1 MTNRPTPRWILPIA
15 AALVLTITA
24 ICWAQETILP
34 DALVWPQFVVGE
46 LPDGTTYEVEFLI
59 ANTNPDEDWSGE
71 ILLADQ
77 FFFPADDVDIIEL
90 GEDEAQGSNLTSTS

>member
-46 LPDGTTYEVEFLI
+46 LPDAVTALDVVSPPRGASVQISGIEVR
-59 ANTNPDEDWSGE
+59 
-71 ILLADQ
+71 Q
-77 FFFPADDVDIIEL
+77 DDGPFSLL
-90 GEDEAQGSNLTSTS
+90 GE